1 MGPPIV
7 LQRSKLYIFLCFVSM
22 TTFEIN
28 KIQRQLFPSRVL
40 FSMCPLSTSSFS
52 GTIDGYAGFVV
63 MATSSSNWSLL
74 SLDEPRLT
82 ADTNLF
88 FEAFF
93 FFFPLKFRL
102 WSNLQLPNQI
112 QFKNW
117 MVQLFRRFESNFDS
131 HFQEGETDDV
141 RSKDNNAYENDGDQ
155 SGNSLRLPLGV
166 K

>member
-63 MATSSSNWSLL
+63 MTTSSSNWSLL

-88 FEAFF
+88 FETFF

-112 QFKNW
+112 QFKK
-117 MVQLFRRFESNFDS
+117 L
-131 HFQEGETDDV
+131 
-141 RSKDNNAYENDGDQ
+141 DGPTFSQ
-155 SGNSLRLPLGV
+155 V
-166 K
+166 